1 MAKTGIDW
9 ITYYTPGLYLD
20 IEELAEKRGIEPA
33 KLKKGLGLT
42 AMALCDTDEDTVTM
56 ASEAVLKLIEQRERV
71 QVLITLLTEEQQ
83 FFILEELPLLTQMW
97 QRQKVLQE

>member
-33 KLKKGLGLT
+33 KLKKGLDVH
-42 AMALCDTDEDTVTM
+42 MIQ
-56 ASEAVLKLIEQRERV
+56 KLR
-71 QVLITLLTEEQQ
+71 
-83 FFILEELPLLTQMW
+83 LTQHIFLVME
-97 QRQKVLQE
+97 QLH